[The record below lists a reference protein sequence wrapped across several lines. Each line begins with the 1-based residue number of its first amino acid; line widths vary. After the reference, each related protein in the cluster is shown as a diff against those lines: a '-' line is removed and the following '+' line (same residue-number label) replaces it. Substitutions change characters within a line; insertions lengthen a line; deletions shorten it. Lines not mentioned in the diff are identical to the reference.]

1 MLALAYANGANDVS
15 KAIATLVGS
24 AVTNYR
30 TAILWGTFWTVLGAV
45 AAASLATAMLKTF
58 TTGLL
63 TAGADSPI
71 ALGAAIIG
79 GAVLWVLFASWRGL
93 PVSTT
98 HAIVGGVCGGGVAA
112 LGVHGIAWPNLAAK
126 VIVPLAFSPV
136 AAFALTWVLAPFLAA
151 TLGRWQGY
159 CLCLQPRTG
168 MLIAI
173 DPKGQ
178 SRLLYQRGQS
188 RSVDLVAATQRQ
200 CDEARLSGLTL
211 GLDSVHWLSSGA
223 ASFAR
228 GLNDAPKIVSLLVVF
243 LAAGGSAHHASL
255 PVIFALGAV
264 AMGVGSY
271 FGGRRV
277 TEVLAEKVTA
287 MDHVEGLAAN
297 LTTSVLVSATA
308 VVGLPVSTT
317 HVSCSAIVAVGVR
330 KGVTAI
336 RWTTVKEIVLAWIV
350 TLPAAAIL
358 AGLVYFVLAWLW

>member
-24 AVTNYR
+24 GVTQYR

-45 AAASLATAMLKTF
+45 AATSLATAMLKTF

-63 TAGADSPI
+63 TAEAGSPI
-71 ALGAAIIG
+71 ALGVAIIG
-79 GAVLWVLFASWRGL
+79 GAILWVLFASWRGL

-98 HAIVGGVCGGGVAA
+98 HAIAGGVCGGGVAA
-112 LGVHGIAWPNLAAK
+112 LGVLGIAWPTLAAK

-136 AAFALTWVLAPFLAA
+136 AAFAVAWSLAPFLAA

-168 MLIAI
+168 MLIAV

-178 SRLLYQRGQS
+178 SRLLYQSGQS
-188 RSVDLVAATQRQ
+188 RSVGLIAATPQV
-200 CDEARLSGLTL
+200 CDEARLYGLTI
-211 GLDSVHWLSSGA
+211 GMDSVHWLSSGA

-228 GLNDAPKIVSLLVVF
+228 GLNDAPKIVSLMLIF
-243 LAAGGSAHHASL
+243 LAAGGPANPLSL
-255 PVIFALGAV
+255 PVIFVLGAV
-264 AMGVGSY
+264 AMGIGSY

-277 TEVLAEKVTA
+277 TEVLAEKVTT

-308 VVGLPVSTT
+308 MAGLPVSTT
-317 HVSCSAIVAVGVR
+317 HVSGSAIIAVGAR
-330 KGVTAI
+330 KGATAI
-336 RWTTVKEIVLAWIV
+336 RWATVREMVLAWVV
-350 TLPAAAIL
+350 TVPVSAAL
-358 AGLVYFVLAWLW
+358 AGFFVLLLRCLP